1 MDLIN
6 NYFDSLKKEIE
17 TAFDTYREGKCWWDF
32 TIRLSKKKVVE
43 FQNFQQA
50 LCNGSN
56 DEMILPSEEVVKLLF
71 IYSFFYLMKMMEIK
85 KHQSREKYKDFDKA
99 ALFENGRI
107 VPDDK
112 KILETITRIAFLGSL
127 GDSSEKEIYEN
138 LEMYKEK
145 LSNLDAPIKYC
156 INDLCHQNFYTVEE
170 VVSFFGLKDNNEN
183 YFSMALFLKIRKSF
197 RGFVESGKCTE
208 LVFPFLLVILLDF
221 LNNKGI
227 EQGQKLFSE
236 EVISFF
242 YYIVYSYDETVF
254 LSFYS
259 DMVMNKIFIDTLL
272 SNYAQNTPL
281 NEEIKKSWIQS
292 YYEKF
297 PQYFCFSFVDEN
309 RFLQILKIGK
319 EDTHSYYDS
328 LLKLYNLTFEK
339 ENAGAIEAE
348 KEKNVRSIFA
358 DVLEKY
364 NNDIFEY
371 PGFCFCFAKLIR
383 YLGKN
388 EIQNLF
394 GKKDVISFKQE
405 WDKVSRAKE
414 KVYEGFGPIDTETFK
429 FIWDP
434 QTQNEL
440 NEVFKKRSLL
450 LEGIFYAQ
458 LYLLLNSVRG
468 DLLDFDFNQAVWKL
482 CQNFH
487 NSFIHPDYIAQI
499 KKNKILNDFSNI
511 ILAKDLFS
519 ELIIDCEN
527 NNEEVISVV
536 YYLSRYYTDKLHA
549 TIDFLNHVR
558 EKQLIVLPVLPN
570 KFLSYT
576 KEEAEKEKLML
587 EENQKILK
595 EQIDPGFTIPFQQF
609 VSKITFQVPVIV
621 HRRMTIKS
629 FVETDKKLS
638 IVYYQK
644 AKKTNDYYRLDKK
657 EDFRVTNKNH
667 LENHYLYP
675 DRNVFTHNSSNYMII
690 ENLLDED
697 KAESLLYAL
706 YDIKKFL
713 NRLENESREEKARL
727 EKMKKENK
735 QKGEPDL
742 YGEIYLAGIIYLQN
756 EFSAL
761 QKKMWKVII
770 PHNVSDPWKEVFSKD
785 EIRPEY
791 KEKLSNLDY
800 NHDFGP
806 SFLKMLNDFLVKIY
820 FASPEF
826 LDMCSGC
833 IFIYLIFQNFALE
846 KFRPKEV
853 SDN

>member
-17 TAFDTYREGKCWWDF
+17 TAFDIYREGKGLWKLYGLTPEGIDEFNNFQKAVWPDSDEL
-32 TIRLSKKKVVE
+32 ILPAVE
-43 FQNFQQA
+43 F
-50 LCNGSN
+50 
-56 DEMILPSEEVVKLLF
+56 VKLLF
-71 IYSFFYLMKMMEIK
+71 IYSYFYLLTMRDIK
-85 KHQSREKYKDFDKA
+85 KNKSRESLKDFDKA

-107 VPDDK
+107 VPDDE
-112 KILETITRIAFLGSL
+112 KIFEKIIHMSFL
-127 GDSSEKEIYEN
+127 DIEQNESE
-138 LEMYKEK
+138 EK
-145 LSNLDAPIKYC
+145 
-156 INDLCHQNFYTVEE
+156 INDHIKMQKKNLTNLSSTIKDIVCELHEQDFYTPEE
-170 VVSFFGLKDNNEN
+170 AVKYFSLSDDNKN
-183 YFSMALFLKIRKSF
+183 YFSTKLFIDVKKAF
-197 RGFVESGKCTE
+197 GNFVENGKCPE
-208 LVFPFLLVILLDF
+208 SAFPFLLVIFLDF
-221 LNNKGI
+221 INSKGI

-242 YYIVYSYDETVF
+242 YYIVYSYDDTVL

-259 DMVMNKIFIDTLL
+259 DMVMNKIFLDTLF
-272 SNYAQNTPL
+272 SNCTQMSPV
-281 NEEIKKSWIQS
+281 NEEMRLSWIKK
-292 YYEKF
+292 YHVEF
-297 PQYFCFSFVDEN
+297 PQYFCFSFVDET

-319 EDTHSYYDS
+319 EDTRSYYDQ
-328 LLKLYNLTFEK
+328 LLQLYNLAFEN
-339 ENAGAIEAE
+339 ENAGANESESEYNVKKLFKALLI
-348 KEKNVRSIFA
+348 KSKNQIC
-358 DVLEKY
+358 D
-364 NNDIFEY
+364 Y

-383 YLGKN
+383 YLRKN

-394 GKKDVISFKQE
+394 GHNDVSSFKPE

-414 KVYEGFGPIDTETFK
+414 KVYEGFGLIDTETFK

-434 QTQNEL
+434 QTPMQL
-440 NEVFKKRSLL
+440 EVIFQKRSLL

-853 SDN
+853 SEN